1 MKLWIDIIKVYGGVN
16 MKSTIKGLGID
27 LTDELKSHVEKS
39 LNKLDKFFT
48 EETTAHVAL
57 KTQKNDH
64 IVEITI
70 PIKGNI
76 LRVSERGSDMYS
88 LIDVAVDKLERQVRK
103 YRTKVRDNK
112 IHKIMKND
120 ALGNI
125 SSFEDNDDNDDS
137 QMIEIV
143 KKKHFELIPMSPEE
157 ACEHMELLNHNFFMF
172 ENNENN
178 KVCVV
183 YKRIDGSYG
192 LIES

>member
-1 MKLWIDIIKVYGGVN
+1 MKY
-16 MKSTIKGLGID
+16 TIKGLGID
-27 LTDELKSHVEKS
+27 LTDGLKSHVEKS
-39 LNKLDKFFT
+39 LEKLDKFFT
-48 EETTAHVAL
+48 NDTQANVVL

-70 PIKGNI
+70 PLKGNI

-88 LIDVAVDKLERQVRK
+88 LIDVTVDKLERQVRK
-103 YRTKVRDNK
+103 YKTKVRDNR
-112 IHKIMKND
+112 IHKIMKNE
-120 ALGNI
+120 AEGNLI
-125 SSFEDNDDNDDS
+125 SFEIEDDNNNESS

-178 KVCVV
+178 KICVV
-183 YKRIDGSYG
+183 YKRIDGAYG

>member
-1 MKLWIDIIKVYGGVN
+1 
-16 MKSTIKGLGID
+16 
-27 LTDELKSHVEKS
+27 
-39 LNKLDKFFT
+39 
-48 EETTAHVAL
+48 
-57 KTQKNDH
+57 
-64 IVEITI
+64 
-70 PIKGNI
+70 
-76 LRVSERGSDMYS
+76 MYS

-125 SSFEDNDDNDDS
+125 SSFEDNDDS

>member
-1 MKLWIDIIKVYGGVN
+1 MNLWNDIIKVYGGVN

-27 LTDELKSHVEKS
+27 LTDGLKSHVEKS
-39 LNKLDKFFT
+39 LNKLDKIFT

-57 KTQKNDH
+57 KTQKKDH

-70 PIKGNI
+70 PIKCNI

-88 LIDVAVDKLERQVRK
+88 LIYVAVDKLERQVRK

-137 QMIEIV
+137 QIIEIV

>member
-1 MKLWIDIIKVYGGVN
+1 
-16 MKSTIKGLGID
+16 
-27 LTDELKSHVEKS
+27 
-39 LNKLDKFFT
+39 
-48 EETTAHVAL
+48 
-57 KTQKNDH
+57 
-64 IVEITI
+64 
-70 PIKGNI
+70 
-76 LRVSERGSDMYS
+76 MYS

-125 SSFEDNDDNDDS
+125 SSFEDNDDNDNS

-178 KVCVV
+178 KACVV